1 MKVNKWLLPV
11 LALTLLMGTVGVA
24 QALGVWQVSGKE
36 MVNVDHLTS
45 GADVKGWMTLQQVA
59 DGSNIDTVALY
70 LALGLPAEI
79 PPTTALKDLEQIV
92 DGFEVSLVREVV
104 DSVLGAAP
112 AAEAPVAPETHSV
125 TPTATPAPTVA
136 PTPTAAHTPQGAGAG
151 AGAGAG
157 GGEDGAP
164 PAVTSAMDIKGRH
177 TLQEVADG
185 TGVALADLLA
195 ALKLPAETD
204 PNTAMRD
211 LVESGLISEIETV
224 RTTVATLQ
232 SE

>member
-36 MVNVDHLTS
+36 MVNIEHLTS

-59 DGSNIDTVALY
+59 DGAGIDTVSLY

-79 PPTTALKDLEQIV
+79 PPTTALKELEQIV
-92 DGFEVSLVREVV
+92 EGFEVSLVREVV
-104 DSVLGAAP
+104 DGVLSMAP
-112 AAEAPVAPETHSV
+112 AAETPVAPEVQSV
-125 TPTATPAPTVA
+125 TPTVT
-136 PTPTAAHTPQGAGAG
+136 PTPTLVPTPIAAHTPQGD
-151 AGAGAG
+151 GAGAG

-185 TGVALADLLA
+185 TGVELAELLA

-204 PNTAMRD
+204 PHTAMRD
-211 LVESGLISEIETV
+211 LVEGGLISEIEAV
-224 RTTVATLQ
+224 RTEVAALQ

>member
-1 MKVNKWLLPV
+1 MKVSKWLLPV

-45 GADVKGWMTLQQVA
+45 GADVKGWMTLQQIA
-59 DGSNIDTVALY
+59 DGSDIDTVALY

-79 PPTTALKDLEQIV
+79 PPTTALKDLEQLV
-92 DGFEVSLVREVV
+92 DGLEVSLVREVV
-104 DSVLGAAP
+104 DSMLGAAP
-112 AAEAPVAPETHSV
+112 AAEAPVTPEVQSV
-125 TPTATPAPTVA
+125 THTATPAPTVA
-136 PTPTAAHTPQGAGAG
+136 PTPTAAHAPQGDGAGAG
-151 AGAGAG
+151 AG
-157 GGEDGAP
+157 EDGTP

-185 TGVALADLLA
+185 TGIALADLLA
-195 ALKLPAETD
+195 ALKLPAEID

-224 RTTVATLQ
+224 RTAVATLQ

>member
-36 MVNVDHLTS
+36 MVNVAHLTS

-59 DGSNIDTVALY
+59 DGAGIDTVSLY
-70 LALGLPAEI
+70 IALGLPAEI
-79 PPTTALKDLEQIV
+79 PPATALKDLEQIL

-112 AAEAPVAPETHSV
+112 AAEAPVAPETQSV

-136 PTPTAAHTPQGAGAG
+136 PTPTAAHTPQGDG

-157 GGEDGAP
+157 GGEDGVP

-185 TGVALADLLA
+185 AGVALADLLA

-211 LVESGLISEIETV
+211 LVESGLISEIEAV

-232 SE
+232 SK

>member
-59 DGSNIDTVALY
+59 DGSDIDTVALY

-104 DSVLGAAP
+104 DSMLGAAP
-112 AAEAPVAPETHSV
+112 AAETPVAAETHSV

-136 PTPTAAHTPQGAGAG
+136 PTPTAAHTPQGDGAG
-151 AGAGAG
+151 AGTG
-157 GGEDGAP
+157 GGEDGTP

-185 TGVALADLLA
+185 TGIALADLLA

-224 RTTVATLQ
+224 RTAVATLQ

>member
-11 LALTLLMGTVGVA
+11 LALTLLLGTVGVA

-59 DGSNIDTVALY
+59 DGAGIDTVALY
-70 LALGLPAEI
+70 IALGLPAEI

-112 AAEAPVAPETHSV
+112 AAETPVAAKTQSV

-136 PTPTAAHTPQGAGAG
+136 PTPTAAHTPQGDG

-157 GGEDGAP
+157 GGEDGTP

-211 LVESGLISEIETV
+211 LVESGLISEIEAV

>member
-36 MVNVDHLTS
+36 MVNIEHLTS

-59 DGSNIDTVALY
+59 DGAGIDTVSLY

-79 PPTTALKDLEQIV
+79 PPTTALKELEQIV
-92 DGFEVSLVREVV
+92 EGFEVSLVREVV
-104 DSVLGAAP
+104 DGVLSMAP
-112 AAEAPVAPETHSV
+112 AAETPVAPEVQSV
-125 TPTATPAPTVA
+125 TPTVT
-136 PTPTAAHTPQGAGAG
+136 PTPTLVPTPIAAHTPQGDGAG
-151 AGAGAG
+151 AGD
-157 GGEDGAP
+157 GEDGAP

-185 TGVALADLLA
+185 TGVEFAELLA

-204 PNTAMRD
+204 PHTAMRD
-211 LVESGLISEIETV
+211 LVEGGLISEIEAV
-224 RTTVATLQ
+224 RTAVAALQ